1 MGNHG
6 KSEQKGE
13 MHGWRGEFLRQ
24 VKYFIVEKV
33 WPALIC
39 SQLPFSLRQQ
49 RVLWADE
56 PCCLA
61 LSGHLALSGLAWL
74 ALFGSVR
81 PCLVGSVW
89 LCQALPGF
97 VWPFR
102 ALSGTAILC
111 SLPELFP
118 DHTQLPVAVFC
129 LFWHKGH
136 VPFMFLTIFQLPP
149 WILLPSCRPQSTLFL
164 QADFQ
169 RELLWPFSNCVIMC
183 TGESW

>member
-1 MGNHG
+1 M
-6 KSEQKGE
+6 KGRILE
-13 MHGWRGEFLRQ
+13 TSQIFYCGRSVTSFDLLSAPIFLEAAEGPVSWRARLPGS
-24 VKYFIVEKV
+24 V
-33 WPALIC
+33 WP
-39 SQLPFSLRQQ
+39 
-49 RVLWADE
+49 
-56 PCCLA
+56 
-61 LSGHLALSGLAWL
+61 
-74 ALFGSVR
+74 FGSVR

-164 QADFQ
+164 RADFQ